1 MENSEAFDAALIIS
15 KAMLKYDML
24 DKKISINVADSD
36 NIYAYI
42 DNIKVLLGDTAR
54 MEEKIKTM
62 SEAVAEIPDGD
73 RGTLD
78 LRDLSKPIIFKY
90 TT

>member
-1 MENSEAFDAALIIS
+1 MENSEAFDTALIIS
-15 KAMLKYDML
+15 RAMSKYEML
-24 DKKISINVADSD
+24 DKKISINVSDSE

-42 DNIKVLLGDTAR
+42 DNIKVLLGDTTR

-62 SEAVAEIPDGD
+62 SEAVKEIPDGD

-90 TT
+90 ST

>member
-1 MENSEAFDAALIIS
+1 
-15 KAMLKYDML
+15 
-24 DKKISINVADSD
+24 
-36 NIYAYI
+36 
-42 DNIKVLLGDTAR
+42 

-62 SEAVAEIPDGD
+62 SEAVKEIPDGD

-90 TT
+90 ST